1 MVFTILLLTIGTAT
15 LALTPF
21 PLSYA
26 SSLLPMTHHTDVK
39 DMGAGSYEAAQ
50 YLNSLPDAEHMLIWT
65 DKDGV
70 CKFFVGRCKRGLN
83 YQSLRDEEDDE
94 AGDEEDDEAGDEED
108 DEAGDEEDDEEDD
121 EGGDEEDDE
130 AGDEEDDE
138 AGDEEDAEAGDED
151 SDESDEEEG

>member
-83 YQSLRDEEDDE
+83 YQSLRDQGLDYIVVSS
-94 AGDEEDDEAGDEED
+94 GRKNRTRSMM
-108 DEAGDEEDDEEDD
+108 
-121 EGGDEEDDE
+121 GGDIDANKPGLIRFDQFYERDDT
-130 AGDEEDDE
+130 AYTLKVNGR
-138 AGDEEDAEAGDED
+138 
-151 SDESDEEEG
+151 SSQFVKIFPFIP